1 MCTNGQLSVFFFSKC
16 NFEHFLGDNN
26 YVFLEFSNH
35 FFNTQPQKDEYSIF
49 FFWEKSNILAQILKW
64 NWVTYL
70 LWKNNLLENISLA
83 IRSTPVYSPAG
94 TITPVSSYCGGQET
108 PTILSPGGGGAEAG
122 FMPISPSQD
131 GGFLSARSTPAV
143 INDHIRCVEQP
154 VNQINWFSHFL
165 VTP

>member
-1 MCTNGQLSVFFFSKC
+1 M
-16 NFEHFLGDNN
+16 
-26 YVFLEFSNH
+26 EFSNH
-35 FFNTQPQKDEYSIF
+35 SHSLNTHPQKDKYSI
-49 FFWEKSNILAQILKW
+49 FFWEKSNILAQIPKW

-70 LWKNNLLENISLA
+70 LLKNNLQIFENISLA

>member
-1 MCTNGQLSVFFFSKC
+1 MNHVIRVF
-16 NFEHFLGDNN
+16 E
-26 YVFLEFSNH
+26 
-35 FFNTQPQKDEYSIF
+35 
-49 FFWEKSNILAQILKW
+49 NIL
-64 NWVTYL
+64 
-70 LWKNNLLENISLA
+70 LA

-143 INDHIRCVEQP
+143 INDHIRCVSATNDEP
-154 VNQINWFSHFL
+154 MNKSSHFL
-165 VTP
+165 VSPSTL